1 MEEGKTIRLS
11 AAARE
16 FNVGVTTILEHLN
29 KKGVKI
35 DSNPNTKLPADV
47 YALLVKEYQKDKAV
61 KQESEK
67 KSLDIS
73 HRQSVSIDEKK
84 IFVHEEET
92 LVREDLF
99 IKSTMDIEERPIV
112 KKPAIAEPVKTEPLP
127 EVKISAPEKP
137 VETVKIAPVAPIQE
151 KAPAQ
156 PVAPVVQP
164 TPVAPVAPVV
174 EPVKVQQPTPTV
186 SAPISEPVA
195 VAQPKPIET
204 TSAPQPTKPVQIPV
218 QEITPAPEPRQAS
231 TPTTTPAAE
240 IVAEQKVIRTEVKE
254 EKEMPTKPQAEI
266 LEPAKQHEPAHE
278 KVVKHEKKEHSKE
291 NAPEKPHQENQE
303 AQSSENPDAAIKVLG
318 KIDLDSMNF
327 KTKPERKSKEEK
339 TKFREGQNR
348 PIKPVD
354 FKPSTDQ
361 KSADEDAAKD
371 NQSPESQGPSNSDEL
386 ATALKTGDGN
396 VENLPNYHR
405 AEVKKLE
412 GPTILGTIKLPEP
425 RKPEVKKPVAS
436 SSDESANK
444 AKKKK
449 RKRIKKEGEGGQ
461 PVQGQQG
468 QPGQQQGGG
477 QNNQQRNQN
486 PQRGPQQQG
495 GGQNQQR
502 GPQQQGGGQ
511 NQQRGPQQAGG
522 QNQQRGPNQGG
533 GPNQQRGPQQG
544 GGAQGGNTPGQARGP
559 QQGGGAHPHGP
570 NKPGG
575 PGKPGQA
582 NATNQ
587 QNRPKQAPAGRFPNR
602 NQRADLPKV
611 ELTEE
616 EIQRQIKETL
626 QRLSGSGKSKT
637 SKHRR
642 EKRHLVHQQ
651 MQDDQMR
658 QEEDKKVLKVTEF
671 VTANELASM
680 MNVPVVQVISTFMSL
695 GMFVSI
701 NQRLDAETLVLVADE
716 FGYSVDFV
724 SVDVQEAISNV
735 VEEKEE
741 AEGERILRNPIV
753 TVMGHVDHGKTS
765 LLDYIRK
772 SNVIAGE
779 AGGITQHI
787 GAYEV
792 KLENGKKITFLDTPG
807 HEAFTAMRARGAKIT
822 DVAIIVIACDDKIMP
837 QTVEAINH
845 AQAANVPLI
854 FAINKI
860 DKPNAQPE
868 KIKEELA
875 KMNLLVED
883 WGGKYQSQEISAK
896 KGLNVDKL
904 LEKVL
909 LEAELLEL
917 KANPNRLAT
926 GTVIES
932 SLDKGRGYVAKIL
945 VQDGTLNVGDIVLAG
960 STFGKVKAMYN
971 ERNVSIKE
979 AGPSV
984 PLLMLGLNGAPQ
996 AGDLFNVMR
1005 DEKEAKNISN
1015 RRLQLQRE
1023 QGLRT
1028 QKHITLAEIG
1038 RRIAI
1043 GDFKELN
1050 IIVKGDVDGSVEALS
1065 DSLLKLG
1072 NQEVQ
1077 VNVIHKSVGQIS
1089 ESDVMLASASNAI
1102 IIGFQV
1108 RPSVSAR
1115 RLAENEEIDI
1125 RLYSIIYTAIDEI
1138 KSAIEG
1144 MLAPDIEEKIVCN
1157 IEVREVFKITKVG
1170 TIAGCMVLDG
1180 KITRNTK
1187 IRVIRDGI
1195 VVHTG
1200 TLGSLKRFKDDVK
1213 EVATGYECGLDINKF
1228 DDIRIGDI
1236 IEGYELTE
1244 VKRKL

>member
-16 FNVGVTTILEHLN
+16 FNVGVTTILEYLT
-29 KKGVKI
+29 KKGVKV
-35 DSNPNTKLPADV
+35 DSNPNSKLTSDV
-47 YALLVKEYQKDKAV
+47 YALLVKEYQKDRAV

-73 HRQSVSIDEKK
+73 HRQSLSIDEKK
-84 IFVHEEET
+84 IFAHEEEES
-92 LVREDLF
+92 VREDFL
-99 IKSTMDIEERPIV
+99 IKSNMESDEKPRVKIPTPI
-112 KKPAIAEPVKTEPLP
+112 PTPVTAPKTVITP
-127 EVKISAPEKP
+127 EVKPVEQIVPPPAVKVEVPKPEPVIAPVVTVAPAPIMEKPTPEPVMAPIVAPAPKIEAVQPSVPIAVSTPEPEVKKVQETPPTQAPVPTPAPQVKPVVVVETKPVDEKEKP
-137 VETVKIAPVAPIQE
+137 VQQHAPTQEAAKHLHEKPLEATDAPKAEQHAE
-151 KAPAQ
+151 K
-156 PVAPVVQP
+156 
-164 TPVAPVAPVV
+164 TH
-174 EPVKVQQPTPTV
+174 
-186 SAPISEPVA
+186 
-195 VAQPKPIET
+195 PKHHKE
-204 TSAPQPTKPVQIPV
+204 V
-218 QEITPAPEPRQAS
+218 PAPEE
-231 TPTTTPAAE
+231 TD
-240 IVAEQKVIRTEVKE
+240 
-254 EKEMPTKPQAEI
+254 
-266 LEPAKQHEPAHE
+266 
-278 KVVKHEKKEHSKE
+278 
-291 NAPEKPHQENQE
+291 
-303 AQSSENPDAAIKVLG
+303 QSDATLKVLG
-318 KIDLDSMNF
+318 KLDLDAMNF
-327 KTKPERKSKEEK
+327 KTKPKRKSREEK
-339 TKFREGQNR
+339 KKFRQENPR
-348 PIKPVD
+348 INKPTDIKLPVE
-354 FKPSTDQ
+354 Q
-361 KSADEDAAKD
+361 KSGSEEEL
-371 NQSPESQGPSNSDEL
+371 STEPQGPSNADEL
-386 ATALKTGDGN
+386 ADALSGDVS
-396 VENLPNYHR
+396 VEQLPNYIR

-412 GPTILGTIKLPEP
+412 GPTILGTIKLPET
-425 RKPEVKKPVAS
+425 RKPDIKKPVAS

-449 RKRIKKEGEGGQ
+449 RKRIKKDADGNPLPQGLQGTNQNSRPIVPMQPQQGGQRGGQ
-461 PVQGQQG
+461 PGSG
-468 QPGQQQGGG
+468 QGG
-477 QNNQQRNQN
+477 
-486 PQRGPQQQG
+486 
-495 GGQNQQR
+495 
-502 GPQQQGGGQ
+502 
-511 NQQRGPQQAGG
+511 
-522 QNQQRGPNQGG
+522 
-533 GPNQQRGPQQG
+533 QRGPQQG
-544 GGAQGGNTPGQARGP
+544 GQTGAPRGGQPGTGQGGQRGSQQPGQPGAPRGP
-559 QQGGGAHPHGP
+559 QQGGGQRG
-570 NKPGG
+570 N
-575 PGKPGQA
+575 GKPGA
-582 NATNQ
+582 TGKAATNASQ
-587 QNRPKQAPAGRFPNR
+587 QSRPKTSPPGRFPSR
-602 NQRADLPKV
+602 DQRKDQPKV

-626 QRLSGSGKSKT
+626 QRLSGTGKSKA

-651 MQDDQMR
+651 MADDQSR
-658 QEEDKKVLKVTEF
+658 LDEEQSTLKVTEF

-716 FGYSVDFV
+716 FGFKVEFV
-724 SVDVQEAISNV
+724 SVDVQEAISHIA
-735 VEEKEE
+735 EEQENNEE
-741 AEGERILRNPIV
+741 LRIERNPIV

-765 LLDYIRK
+765 LLDYIR
-772 SNVIAGE
+772 SANVIAGE

-792 KLENGKKITFLDTPG
+792 KQDNGKKITFLDTPG
-807 HEAFTAMRARGAKIT
+807 HEAFTAMRARGAQVT
-822 DVAIIVIACDDKIMP
+822 DVVIIVIAADDTIMP
-837 QTVEAINH
+837 QTIEAINH
-845 AQAANVPLI
+845 AQAAGVPI
-854 FAINKI
+854 VFAINKI
-860 DKPNAQPE
+860 DKANAQPE
-868 KIKEELA
+868 KIKEGLA
-875 KMNLLVED
+875 KMNILVED

-909 LEAELLEL
+909 LEAELLDL
-917 KANPNRLAT
+917 KANPLRQAI
-926 GTVIES
+926 GSVIES
-932 SLDKGRGYVAKIL
+932 SLDKGRGYVAKVL
-945 VQDGTLNVGDIVLAG
+945 VQDGTLKIGDFVLAG
-960 STFGKVKAMYN
+960 STVGKVKAMYN
-971 ERNVSIKE
+971 ERNQLVTE

-984 PLLMLGLNGAPQ
+984 PVLLLGLNGAPQ
-996 AGDLFNVMR
+996 AGDVFNVMR
-1005 DEKEAKNISN
+1005 DERESKNIAN

-1065 DSLLKLG
+1065 DSMLKLG

-1115 RLAENEEIDI
+1115 KLAEQEEIDI

-1144 MLAPDIEEKIVCN
+1144 MLAPEIEEKILCN
-1157 IEVREVFKITKVG
+1157 IEVREVFNITKVG

-1180 KITRNTK
+1180 KITRNAK

-1200 TLGSLKRFKDDVK
+1200 TLGQLKRFKDDVK
-1213 EVATGYECGLDINKF
+1213 EVSTGYECGLNINKF
-1228 DDIRIGDI
+1228 DDVKIGDI

-1244 VKRKL
+1244 IKRKL